1 MVTPMLT
8 ELGLFAVV
16 VLLVGAVYQLQRR
29 AERRAQR
36 LALRGKTLAA
46 LDRRLQEASQ

>member
-1 MVTPMLT
+1 METAMLT

-29 AERRAQR
+29 AERRERR
-36 LALRGKTLAA
+36 LALRSKMLAA